1 MDRNDKRNA
10 VILFRQNPAKMSV
23 PSMTMH
29 QVGIDVWGFE
39 INATAH
45 CAESGAQ
52 RFWAGET
59 ARVELEP
66 DDLEVAFFETL
77 IAKATHFHRHRF
89 RQFAREIT
97 HVHTRTAID
106 VRRILVCEEK
116 NLHARLRSLYR
127 RLCQAPNQRNR
138 RFALTPDTLT
148 SRAPAVRAHRPHGEL
163 CLQLRRKECH

>member
-10 VILFRQNPAKMSV
+10 VILFRQNPAKMAV
-23 PSMTMH
+23 PGVTMY
-29 QVGIDVWGFE
+29 QVGIDVCGVE
-39 INATAH
+39 INATAY

-89 RQFAREIT
+89 RQFPREIT
-97 HVHTRTAID
+97 HVHTRAAID
-106 VRRILVCEEK
+106 VRRIFVGEEK
-116 NLHARLRSLYR
+116 NLHARLRSLTGACVK
-127 RLCQAPNQRNR
+127 CQIG
-138 RFALTPDTLT
+138 
-148 SRAPAVRAHRPHGEL
+148 SV
-163 CLQLRRKECH
+163 

>member
-29 QVGIDVWGFE
+29 QVGIDVCGVE

-66 DDLEVAFFETL
+66 DNLEVAFFETL
-77 IAKATHFHRHRF
+77 IAKATHLQRHRF
-89 RQFAREIT
+89 RPFKREIT
-97 HVHTRTAID
+97 HVHTRAAID
-106 VRRILVCEEK
+106 VRGIHDWEEK
-116 NLHARLRSLYR
+116 NLHARLKSVL
-127 RLCQAPNQRNR
+127 
-138 RFALTPDTLT
+138 
-148 SRAPAVRAHRPHGEL
+148 
-163 CLQLRRKECH
+163 